1 MTSQAIKCI
10 MRVVLTL
17 MIVLLCVREPA
28 QASSGSSRHYRP
40 RAVLGNMLFAQ
51 RNLNRFEEPAVAN
64 ICINGA
70 QVFSTKL
77 TVIAERPN
85 YVAVRWMG
93 ITIRPRRGLIFID
106 PNMLVGSAY
115 TLCEAGNVPYSD
127 DGLAIVRATTAPDAQ
142 PRIDWTFWIDT
153 STWLIRRASVTA
165 DDGPLCRIAVSY
177 RPDGPGRWIPVT
189 ISAEGRMVLEEF
201 LPDFLITLLL
211 ARADPSAPARVDL
224 LFTNAGKEKA

>member
-1 MTSQAIKCI
+1 MTSHAIKSS
-10 MRVVLTL
+10 MRIVLTL
-17 MIVLLCVREPA
+17 LIVLPCLWEPA
-28 QASSGSSRHYRP
+28 HASTTASRHYSP
-40 RAVLGNMLFAQ
+40 MAVLGNMLFAQ

-64 ICINGA
+64 IFISGA
-70 QVFSTKL
+70 RVFSAKL

-115 TLCEAGNVPYSD
+115 TLCEAGNVSYSD
-127 DGLAIVRATTAPDAQ
+127 DGFAMVRATTAPGAQ
-142 PRIDWTFWIDT
+142 PRLDWTFWIDT

-165 DDGPLCRIAVSY
+165 DDGPPCRVAVSY
-177 RPDGPGRWIPVT
+177 RPDGPGKWIPVT

-211 ARADPSAPARVDL
+211 ARADSSAPARVDL
-224 LFTNAGKEKA
+224 VFTSGGKEKA